1 MSEPAIDL
9 PEPSPLLAEHRR
21 ALGEG
26 RLVFQRCR
34 KCGNAWLPPRER
46 CPRCLADSWDWEQSA
61 GRARVVSWV
70 VYRRAYHPAFADR
83 VPYNVIVAGLDE
95 GPRLISNVVGIEAG
109 DGLFLDAPLLLAP
122 EREGEVPVA
131 RFRLAEREH
140 EQGQQQQGQER
151 VER

>member
-1 MSEPAIDL
+1 
-9 PEPSPLLAEHRR
+9 
-21 ALGEG
+21 
-26 RLVFQRCR
+26 
-34 KCGNAWLPPRER
+34 
-46 CPRCLADSWDWEQSA
+46 
-61 GRARVVSWV
+61 WV

-83 VPYNVIVAGLDE
+83 VPYNVIVAELDE